1 VSKQYLAKTSF
12 ATRWDD
18 TPSDVPGGRIVSPVH
33 RQCGDQRARRPAQAR
48 RVHLVPAIKRAI
60 DVVVAGGALVAA
72 APLFPVI
79 ALAVYVDSPGPVLF
93 RQRRAGRL
101 RGVTSSGGVKHF
113 DLDEFEMRKF
123 RTMHPGAER
132 STGPVLASE
141 DDPRVTRVG
150 SVLRKTR
157 LDELPQLWD
166 VVRGAMSLVGPR
178 PERPELFRDLACA
191 IPLFEERMRGVKP
204 GITGLAQVSLGY
216 QGTIPE
222 HSEIAA
228 LADSL
233 QNPYRLEAAA
243 GSVADDMRVK
253 LLYDL
258 AYVAAME
265 RLSTYLTMEL
275 AILVRTPWV
284 MLCGLTSRGLGR

>member
-1 VSKQYLAKTSF
+1 M
-12 ATRWDD
+12 
-18 TPSDVPGGRIVSPVH
+18 
-33 RQCGDQRARRPAQAR
+33 
-48 RVHLVPAIKRAI
+48 KRAI
-60 DVVVAGGALVAA
+60 DIAVAGSALVLA
-72 APLFPVI
+72 APLFPAI
-79 ALAVYVDSPGPVLF
+79 ALAIYVDSPGAVLF

-101 RGVTSSGGVKHF
+101 RRVTTEGGSKHVEVE
-113 DLDEFEMRKF
+113 EFEMRKF
-123 RTMHPGAER
+123 RTMRLDAEAGG
-132 STGPVLASE
+132 GPVLASE

-150 SVLRKTR
+150 RVLRKTR

-166 VVRGAMSLVGPR
+166 VVRGVMSLVGPR

-222 HSEIAA
+222 GSEIAA

-233 QNPYRLEAAA
+233 QNPFGLDQAA

-258 AYVAAME
+258 AYVASME
-265 RLSTYLTMEL
+265 RLPTYLAMEISIL
-275 AILVRTPWV
+275 ARTPWV
-284 MLCGLTSRGLGR
+284 MLGGLTSRGLGR